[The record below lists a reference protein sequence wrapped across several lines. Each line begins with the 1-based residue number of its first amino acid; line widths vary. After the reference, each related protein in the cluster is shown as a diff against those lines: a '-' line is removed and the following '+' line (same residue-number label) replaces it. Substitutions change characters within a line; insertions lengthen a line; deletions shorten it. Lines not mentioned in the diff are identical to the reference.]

1 MTLRPSLR
9 SALLGAGACLLLAAA
24 WAPSLADDQ
33 RAAGRPVVP
42 APQRVLEGRF
52 ATSLVCAQCHSSS
65 IRATALRDA
74 KGRSVAPFDLW
85 RASMMANSAR
95 DPLWRAVVAAE
106 MAATPSKA
114 AEIQAE
120 CMRCHAPM
128 AHIEAERAGDPVSLA
143 LLTEDSP
150 RGQLAR
156 DGVSCTVCHQIPP
169 TALGNDSGHLGIGDD
184 KVIYGPHPD
193 PFAMPMRRF
202 TGFTPTFAPHL
213 RDSRH
218 CATCHTLHTET
229 LAPDGAPT
237 GHRLA
242 EQTPYQEWKNSVFD
256 AERAEP
262 GPEAKSCQGCHV
274 PWTDLDGEV
283 IETRI
288 ARNPAGRDFPPVKP
302 RAPFGRHVFL
312 GGNTLVP
319 AILRDRGEELGALA
333 PRESFVAVLAETRAQ
348 LTQRTARVQVLEAAR
363 EGDRVRLAVKA
374 ENLVG
379 HKLPTGFP
387 EVRRAWLRVRVRDA
401 SGAVIA
407 ASGEHD
413 AHGRILGAAG
423 APLPSEL
430 AGGPVEPHRDRVT
443 SPDEVALFEAIL
455 ADPSGLPTWRLLR
468 AAGYVKDDRL
478 LPRGWRADHPDAAA
492 TAPVGVQ
499 GDGDFTGGE
508 DVVRYDLPAAAGPL
522 TVEVD
527 LLYQTLG
534 ARFAAELYTFDA
546 PEVARLEAMVDA
558 LPAADR
564 APVATASATVSVP

>member
-1 MTLRPSLR
+1 MPGPYIGA
-9 SALLGAGACLLLAAA
+9 ALVLAACACLALAQD
-24 WAPSLADDQ
+24 PG
-33 RAAGRPVVP
+33 GRPTATTP
-42 APQRVLEGRF
+42 APRAVLEGRF

-65 IRATALRDA
+65 VRAEALRDA

-95 DPLWRAVVAAE
+95 DPLWRAAVAAE
-106 MAATPSKA
+106 MVATPARA

-128 AHIEAERAGDPVSLA
+128 ASIEAEKAGDPPLTLD
-143 LLTEDSP
+143 LLHQDDA
-150 RGQLAR
+150 RGQLAL

-169 TALGNDSGHLGIGDD
+169 SALGNESGHLGIGDD
-184 KVIYGPHPD
+184 KLIYGPHAD
-193 PFAMPMRRF
+193 PFTTPMRRH

-242 EQTPYQEWKNSVFD
+242 EQTPYLEWRNSIFD
-256 AERAEP
+256 TERAEP
-262 GPEAKSCQGCHV
+262 GPEATSCQGCHV
-274 PWTDLDGEV
+274 PFTDVDGEL

-288 ARNPAGRDFPPVKP
+288 ARNPVGRDFPRVQP
-302 RAPFGRHVFL
+302 RAPFGRHVFV

-319 AILRDRGEELGALA
+319 AILRDRGDELGALA
-333 PRESFVAVLAETRAQ
+333 PREAFEAVLVETRAQ
-348 LTQRTARVQVLEAAR
+348 LTERTARVHVLEAAR
-363 EGDRVRLAVKA
+363 AGDRVRVVVKA
-374 ENLVG
+374 ENLTG

-401 SGAVIA
+401 SGAVVA

-413 AHGRILGAAG
+413 DQGRLLGADG

-430 AGGPVEPHRDRVT
+430 AGGPIEPHRDQVS
-443 SPDEVALFEAIL
+443 SPDEVALFEAVL
-455 ADPSGLPTWRLLR
+455 ADASGRPTWRLLR
-468 AAGYVKDDRL
+468 GAGYAKDDRL
-478 LPRGWRADHPDAAA
+478 LPRGWRPDHPDAAT
-492 TAPVGVQ
+492 TAPVGIE
-499 GDGDFTGGE
+499 GDRDFVGGE
-508 DVVRYDLPAAAGPL
+508 DVVRYDLPAPGTGPL

-527 LLYQTLG
+527 LLYQTLN
-534 ARFAAELYTFDA
+534 ARFAAELFALDA
-546 PEVARLEAMVDA
+546 PEIARFRAMYDA

-564 APVATASATVSVP
+564 APVSTARATVRVD